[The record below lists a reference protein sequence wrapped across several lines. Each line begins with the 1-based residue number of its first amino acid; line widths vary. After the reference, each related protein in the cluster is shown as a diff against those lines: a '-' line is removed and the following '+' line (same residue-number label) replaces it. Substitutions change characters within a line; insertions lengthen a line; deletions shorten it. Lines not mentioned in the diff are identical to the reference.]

1 VRLGETPPFRLTT
14 MLFGDTRTQGMGKV
28 HPHIAWVGVRLA
40 RGRRR
45 PPNELQKPRRQSSGP
60 AITHKDEVIKAVTT
74 RRRRAHVVHPV
85 GCQQRVSNRT
95 VPAHARQ
102 YDSDLDLP
110 SSPGTTGCRVR
121 CDTVL
126 CAGATGMAC
135 KGSGV
140 QIPSAP
146 PSRYGFP
153 AAQQGWLPSGDCS
166 AGLIPEGRVSA
177 NPFTTRTVG
186 RLTTSTRSLAGM
198 PSGTS
203 PKRVAVRG
211 YARGGDRAGGGGAV
225 LGVGV
230 AAAVRCGV
238 LARLG
243 RSSAWGWCC
252 CR

>member
-1 VRLGETPPFRLTT
+1 MGE
-14 MLFGDTRTQGMGKV
+14 V
-28 HPHIAWVGVRLA
+28 HPHIAWVGVWLA
-40 RGRRR
+40 RGCRR
-45 PPNELQKPRRQSSGP
+45 PPNELQKPGRQSSEP
-60 AITHKDEVIKAVTT
+60 SITHKDEVIKAVTT